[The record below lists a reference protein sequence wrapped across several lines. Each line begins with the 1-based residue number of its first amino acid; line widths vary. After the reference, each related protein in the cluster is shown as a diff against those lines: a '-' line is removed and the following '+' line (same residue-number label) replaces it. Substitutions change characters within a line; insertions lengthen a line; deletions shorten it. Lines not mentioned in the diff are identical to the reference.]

1 MWKGFCFYTL
11 GFVFRNRKCGKVLPF
26 IFLVFIFRTGNAKR
40 LLCNQTSAARI
51 EISKLLTRGCL
62 PGDSPY
68 WYPSRLR
75 EQGESPFAKR
85 SGIPLSLRTLNPTKR
100 YRRER
105 RLYIKEITLNNIRCY
120 QTTPNNSAR
129 KQSLFVF
136 HCVRFIES
144 YKRYRSYD
152 LCKQK
157 SRITAYK
164 R

>member
-1 MWKGFCFYTL
+1 MDSEKTVNRYLLFNIFWFLFSC
-11 GFVFRNRKCGKVLPF
+11 NRKC
-26 IFLVFIFRTGNAKR
+26 KR
-40 LLCNQTSAARI
+40 FSATDHPLAWI
-51 EISKLLTRGCL
+51 EIIKLLTRGCL

-85 SGIPLSLRTLNPTKR
+85 NGIPLSLRTLNPTKR
-100 YRRER
+100 YIRER

-157 SRITAYK
+157 SRITAHK